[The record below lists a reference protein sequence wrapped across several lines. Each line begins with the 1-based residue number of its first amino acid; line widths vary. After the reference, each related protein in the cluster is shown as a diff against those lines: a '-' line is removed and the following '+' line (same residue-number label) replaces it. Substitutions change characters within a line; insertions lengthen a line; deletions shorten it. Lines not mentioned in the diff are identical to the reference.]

1 MIAPLPK
8 KYIDL
13 HSHSTHSDGSLTPQ
27 ELVSAAA
34 ERNVSILALTDHD
47 TVSGIGEAMDAGLHK
62 GVEVL
67 PSIELSVRRDPGT
80 MHLLGYFVDH
90 ESEDFLERLAG
101 VQKIRAERNLLILEN
116 LNKLGISLTF
126 EEVAEEADGGQI
138 GRPHFARAL
147 IKKGTVKS
155 FDEAF
160 RKFLADGA
168 PAYVRRDSLEPAEGI
183 RLIHDAG
190 GLAVLA
196 HPRSLAVKMEEGF
209 ETVLAGLADAG
220 LDGIE
225 VYCSSQGSKE
235 SEFYKSMALKYDL
248 FSTGG
253 SDFHGAGKAMAELGI
268 LGVHGRMND
277 SIVEEMRSYLGR

>member
-1 MIAPLPK
+1 MIVPLPK

-13 HSHSTHSDGSLTPQ
+13 HSHSTHSDGSLTPG
-27 ELVSAAA
+27 ELVSMAA

-47 TVSGIGEAMDAGLHK
+47 TVSGIAEAVDAGLRE
-62 GVEVL
+62 GVEVI

-80 MHLLGYFVDH
+80 MHLLGYFLDH
-90 ESEDFLERLAG
+90 RRKNFLERLAG
-101 VQKIRAERNLLILEN
+101 VQKIRAERNLSILEN
-116 LNKLGISLTF
+116 LNALGVNITLQ
-126 EEVAEEADGGQI
+126 EVTEEAGGGQI

-147 IKKGTVKS
+147 VKKGAVKS

-160 RKFLADGA
+160 RKFLAEGA
-168 PAYVRRDSLEPAEGI
+168 PAYVRRDSLEPEEGI
-183 RLIHDAG
+183 GLIHDAG

-196 HPRSLAVKMEEGF
+196 HPRSLAAKTEEGF
-209 ETVLAGLADAG
+209 ETALAKLVDTG

-248 FSTGG
+248 FATGG
-253 SDFHGAGKAMAELGI
+253 SDFHGAGKGTVELGI
-268 LGVHGRMND
+268 LGVYGRMND
-277 SIVEEMRSYLGR
+277 SIVNEMRSYLGR